1 MTSPAKPNAWK
12 VSTDRA
18 WMPSAWPTSS
28 RPGRFSMARA
38 SMEGKREEHVH
49 LVRQLARAIDAVTGR
64 RLDAGIAGLVAAVVD
79 LHAHSSS
86 NDDRCAGSILSL

>member
-12 VSTDRA
+12 VSTERA

-28 RPGRFSMARA
+28 RPGRFSMARGGRA
-38 SMEGKREEHVH
+38 GADDEHVH

-64 RLDAGIAGLVAAVVD
+64 RPDAGIAGLVAAVVD

-86 NDDRCAGSILSL
+86 NDDRCAGSLVSL